1 MNYDLPKSYF
11 DNDIFARL
19 ELAED
24 QDIKEVIRGTNE
36 RPPEPGSVYEKVLKL
51 QHQDSI
57 MAKKLKK

>member
-1 MNYDLPKSYF
+1 MRYDLTKNYF
-11 DNDIFARL
+11 EMDFFARL

-24 QDIKEVIRGTNE
+24 QDIMEVISGTKE